1 MQKKARAWATVGV
14 MAAGVLAGGAGL
26 GAMGLVAQQP
36 AKSDVKASG
45 AGAWK
50 VDSVHSNV
58 VYRISHLG
66 ASSHYGVFFNPTGS
80 LNLDPANPAGASME
94 ITLPLSG
101 LTSGNAKRDQHLRS
115 PDFFSAE
122 EFPTITF
129 KSTGF
134 TSAGE
139 NAFDVT
145 GDLTLLGK
153 AKPVTARLTIVGK
166 GKGMGGGEV
175 MGVEATFTIKRSDWG
190 MTKYVKEGA
199 LGDEVKLI
207 AALETNRK

>member
-1 MQKKARAWATVGV
+1 MRNSARAWATVGV

-26 GAMGLVAQQP
+26 GAMGLMGQQP
-36 AKSDVKASG
+36 GKADVKPASG
-45 AGAWK
+45 GAWK

-58 VYRISHLG
+58 VYRITHLG
-66 ASSHYGVFFNPTGS
+66 ASSHYGLFFNPTGS
-80 LNLDPANPAGASME
+80 INLDPANAAGATME
-94 ITLPLSG
+94 ISVPLSG
-101 LTSGNAKRDQHLRS
+101 LSSGDAKRDQHLRS

-122 EFPTITF
+122 EFPTIAF
-129 KSTGF
+129 KSTAF
-134 TSAGE
+134 KSAGE
-139 NAFDVT
+139 NAFEVT
-145 GDLTLLGK
+145 GDLTMLGK
-153 AKPVTARLTIVGK
+153 TKPVTAHLTIVGR

-207 AALETNRK
+207 AALETGRK